1 MSTFV
6 CSHPLSRV
14 YDVFTFTTNA
24 EHFSSV
30 AGQMVAE
37 TTALS
42 SPPFDAKPP
51 RREKG
56 NMPRP
61 RPSIYGLCTDELLY
75 SLAVVPHP
83 HYGKSIER
91 RRDVE
96 N

>member
-30 AGQMVAE
+30 GQMVAE
-37 TTALS
+37 STALS
-42 SPPFDAKPP
+42 SLSLPFDAKPP

-61 RPSIYGLCTDELLY
+61 SVHLWFVL
-75 SLAVVPHP
+75 
-83 HYGKSIER
+83 
-91 RRDVE
+91 
-96 N
+96 

>member
-61 RPSIYGLCTDELLY
+61 SIYGLCSDELPC